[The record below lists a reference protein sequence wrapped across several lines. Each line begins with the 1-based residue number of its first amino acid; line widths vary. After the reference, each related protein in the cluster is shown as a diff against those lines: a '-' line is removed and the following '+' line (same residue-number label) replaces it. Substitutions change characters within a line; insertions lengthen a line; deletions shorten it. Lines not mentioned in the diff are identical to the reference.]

1 MLVLSVTKTKK
12 KAFNFPE
19 NIMLNS
25 QMKDY
30 AINPGFEMARRNLLF
45 IREIFTISCVISDIK
60 IASKSLR

>member
-30 AINPGFEMARRNLLF
+30 AINPGFETARRNAAF
-45 IREIFTISCVISDIK
+45 YKRNIYHFMCHFRH
-60 IASKSLR
+60 